1 MDISL
6 LNKNF
11 GANSA
16 NNEMYQN
23 LWIKNASL
31 FVHQLNCLFEVKSKI
46 YDVDEF
52 SSGNSQELIN
62 IFNKYNSDKS
72 TIHNYDIIYN
82 YILNKLGVNNT
93 LNLLEIGIGTNNP
106 SLVSTMGYYGTP
118 GASLRA
124 WSEYLPNSRI
134 YGGDIDINILFTD
147 ENNRIETY
155 YVDQLNLETYNV
167 FTNIKYDLIIDD
179 GLHSIGANLN
189 TLIFGLKQLKIN
201 GWIVIEDIAEQFLEN
216 WYIVDFILKQKR
228 EYKTYLVKTK
238 ATYMYLVN
246 FV

>member
-11 GANSA
+11 GSNSA
-16 NNEMYQN
+16 NNEMYQE

-31 FVHQLNCLFEVKSKI
+31 FAPQLNELIDVKSKI
-46 YDVDEF
+46 YDITDF
-52 SSGNSQELIN
+52 SVGNNQELNN
-62 IFNKYNSDKS
+62 IFNKYKSDKS
-72 TIHNYDIIYN
+72 SVHNYDIIYN
-82 YILNKLGVNNT
+82 YILNKLGVNNN

-106 SLVSTMGYYGTP
+106 NLISTMGLHGTP
-118 GASLRA
+118 GASLRS

-134 YGGDIDINILFTD
+134 YGADIDRNILFAD
-147 ENNRIETY
+147 EINRIETS
-155 YVDQLNLETYNV
+155 YVDQLNLETYKV
-167 FTNIKYDLIIDD
+167 FSNIKYDLIIDD

-189 TLIFGLKQLKIN
+189 TLIFGLRQLKMN
-201 GWIVIEDIAEQFLEN
+201 GWIVIEDINEKFLEN

-238 ATYMYLVN
+238 AAYMYLVN

>member
-16 NNEMYQN
+16 NNEMYQD

-31 FVHQLNCLFEVKSKI
+31 FIPQLNCLFDVKSKI
-46 YDVDEF
+46 YNVSDFEME
-52 SSGNSQELIN
+52 NSEKLSN

-72 TIHNYDIIYN
+72 TVHNYYIVYN
-82 YILNKLGVNNT
+82 YILNKLGVNSN

-118 GASLRA
+118 GASLRT

-134 YGGDIDINILFTD
+134 YGGDVDKNILFTD
-147 ENNRIETY
+147 ENNRINTS
-155 YVDQLNLETYNV
+155 YVDQLNLETYKV
-167 FTNIKYDLIIDD
+167 FSNIKYDLIIDD

-189 TLIFGLKQLKIN
+189 TLIFGLNQLKLN
-201 GWIVIEDIAEQFLEN
+201 GWIVIEDISEQFLEN
-216 WYIVDFILKQKR
+216 WYVVDYILRQKR

-238 ATYMYLVN
+238 TAYMYLVN
-246 FV
+246 FI